1 MKKKYAL
8 VSVFDKKN
16 LSYLCNNLKKFKYDF
31 LSTGSTCSEI
41 KKLGF
46 KCEDISK
53 VTKIK
58 EIIGGRVKSLNQKI
72 YGSILF
78 SRDNKKHNIDF
89 KKLNI
94 PQIDIVIV
102 NTYPFSK
109 STSNDEEVKIEMIDI
124 GGISLIRAASK
135 NFKFVTSICKVNDY
149 EKLINNLRK
158 NKGKTDLKFR
168 KRMAAKTFKET
179 SIYDNDIYNWFS
191 GKKSIK
197 EKIGLRYGENPDQ
210 KAYLLRENKRNIFNY
225 QLNGKKISYNNIID
239 VDAGYSCIQ
248 EFKEPTCV
256 IIKHTN
262 PCGVA
267 SGTTIQEAF
276 KKARACD
283 EKSAFGGI
291 VLLNRKIDAKF
302 AHYLSQFFFE
312 IIVTNQFTK
321 DALDILKNRKN
332 LILLKINYKLKKKR
346 EIKNTVFGD
355 VYQDVQSTKI
365 NKSYIKL
372 VSSKKA
378 SLNSIKDLL
387 FSLKVVKHLKS
398 NAIVLSNNKQTIGLG
413 IGHTNRVDSLNFAI
427 KKMKENFKLKKFVCV
442 SDGFFPFDDSMKS
455 LKNNNCTVIA
465 KPSGSVN
472 DKKIIKFAKNNDMSL
487 YFTKNRLF
495 KH

>member
-8 VSVFDKKN
+8 VSVFNKKN

-31 LSTGSTCSEI
+31 LSTGSTCGEI

-332 LILLKINYKLKKKR
+332 LILLKIN
-346 EIKNTVFGD
+346 
-355 VYQDVQSTKI
+355 
-365 NKSYIKL
+365 
-372 VSSKKA
+372 
-378 SLNSIKDLL
+378 
-387 FSLKVVKHLKS
+387 
-398 NAIVLSNNKQTIGLG
+398 
-413 IGHTNRVDSLNFAI
+413 
-427 KKMKENFKLKKFVCV
+427 
-442 SDGFFPFDDSMKS
+442 
-455 LKNNNCTVIA
+455 
-465 KPSGSVN
+465 
-472 DKKIIKFAKNNDMSL
+472 
-487 YFTKNRLF
+487 
-495 KH
+495 